1 MARFD
6 KDNIE
11 FVAKNGLSNCNL
23 NAGAF
28 DDAGDL
34 YVCCGSRYYKSV
46 RPDQLN
52 GFTNY
57 ADVPSSADMT
67 QTLNGNQR
75 NTADFGLIKA
85 DFASSGSDE
94 QWFGT

>member
-34 YVCCGSRYYKSV
+34 YVSCGHRYFKSV
-46 RPDQLN
+46 RPDQLD
-52 GFTNY
+52 GYTNH

-67 QTLNGNQR
+67 QTLSGQQR
-75 NTADFGLIKA
+75 TTADFGLINA

-94 QWFGT
+94 QWFGM